1 MKNVQRFEITDTIK
15 EPPTYGGRLDENG
28 NSLTG
33 GYENMNIDVKQARED
48 MATPEQALATLKAA
62 EAGYYMN
69 DDRQQGNAARTD
81 ERPLDDTATPEQALA
96 VLKAAEA
103 DSYLQEV

>member
-1 MKNVQRFEITDTIK
+1 
-15 EPPTYGGRLDENG
+15 
-28 NSLTG
+28 
-33 GYENMNIDVKQARED
+33 MNIDVRQARED

-81 ERPLDDTATPEQALA
+81 ERPLDDTATPDQALE